1 MGSAIVLG
9 LVYGSAYALLGLGIV
24 LIYKGSRVFN
34 FAQAE
39 FGTVAAF
46 TVYLARSNG
55 LPYPI
60 AIVLALVVAVLMGLG
75 VERFVVQPLF
85 DAPKVTLLVATAGVA
100 LGSIA
105 LQLFL
110 GGAKFY
116 AYAPAIR
123 GTAFRPF
130 GVATS
135 WQQVLIV
142 LALVGCALALAAFF
156 NRTFLG
162 LAVLAVASE
171 PTAANLSGIS
181 VKRVSALVWG
191 VAALLGGVAGVLGS
205 ALQEGGFSAGF
216 VTREFLIFAFVGSV
230 IGGIASLPGAVL
242 GGLVLGVAQQL
253 TLKYIGGIDWVQD
266 NLPGSQEIMTFI
278 LLLVVLTFRPNGLLG
293 KES

>member
-1 MGSAIVLG
+1 MGRTIVLG

-60 AIVLALVVAVLMGLG
+60 AIVLALAVAVLMGLA

-110 GGAKFY
+110 GGAKLR
-116 AYAPAIR
+116 AYPPAIR

-130 GVATS
+130 GVATT
-135 WQQVLIV
+135 WQQLLIV
-142 LALVGCALALAAFF
+142 FALVVFAVALAAFF
-156 NRTFLG
+156 SRSFLG
-162 LAVLAVASE
+162 LAVLAVAQE

-191 VAALLGGVAGVLGS
+191 LAALLGGAAGVLAT
-205 ALQEGGFSAGF
+205 ALQESGFTPGY
-216 VTREFLIFAFVGSV
+216 VTANFLIFAFVASV
-230 IGGIASLPGAVL
+230 IGGITSLPGAVV
-242 GGLVLGVAQQL
+242 GGLVLGVAQQVTL
-253 TLKYIGGIDWVQD
+253 TYVGEIGWVRD
-266 NLPGSQEIMTFI
+266 NLPGSQEIMTFV
-278 LLLVVLTFRPNGLLG
+278 LLLVILTFRPNGLLG
-293 KES
+293 KEA